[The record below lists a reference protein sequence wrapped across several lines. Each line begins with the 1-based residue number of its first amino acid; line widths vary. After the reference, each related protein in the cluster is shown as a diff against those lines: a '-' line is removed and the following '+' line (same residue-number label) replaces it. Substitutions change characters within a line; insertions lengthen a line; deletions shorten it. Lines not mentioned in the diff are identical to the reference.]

1 MFYSVLV
8 GLSHSCMNVEIFST
22 NNIMDP
28 FSVCLQINVQT
39 QGIVNPDAILASDAH
54 KLLLYL
60 VPLPF
65 YWIKLIFDSLHVITV
80 WLNGFKKL

>member
-1 MFYSVLV
+1 MFYSILV

-39 QGIVNPDAILASDAH
+39 QSIVTPDAILASDAH